1 MQCPICQFNCATRAS
16 FKHHIKGKHKEVSK
30 LELENLYVRYVLN
43 IEVSFQD
50 IVNDYLLG
58 LCFEDLVV
66 KYSIPRNNIKNILN
80 LSNVKLRSNSESKQT
95 IQYQEKYT
103 STIKEKY
110 GVENV
115 STILEV
121 KEKKKQTS
129 LKNSGYINNFCNPI
143 IKENA
148 FNNIDFKKV
157 AETGKKSNLLKYGVE
172 NVAQIP
178 EIAEK
183 ISKSHLKLQ
192 SKYSYEERLINTQKA
207 RESCKY
213 ESSLELR
220 IQSILDSLLIE
231 YTRNRFLGNYNFDF
245 IFKNKIILEIQGDY
259 WHGNPNKYKENDILF
274 GGKTAKMIWNKDL
287 KKKEFVEKRGFKIF
301 YLWETDIN
309 KMTDEEIINFLKEI
323 LI

>member
-16 FKHHIKGKHKEVSK
+16 FKHHIRGKHKEVSK
-30 LELENLYVRYVLN
+30 LELENLYVRHVLN
-43 IEVSFQD
+43 VEVFFQD

-66 KYSIPRNNIKNILN
+66 KYSIPRNNIQKILKLYNI
-80 LSNVKLRSNSESKQT
+80 KLRTNSESKQT
-95 IQYQEKYT
+95 KQYQEKYT
-103 STIKEKY
+103 STIKGKY
-110 GVENV
+110 GVENI
-115 STILEV
+115 SAIPEI

-129 LKNSGYINNFCNPI
+129 LRNNGYVNNFCNPI
-143 IKENA
+143 IKEKA
-148 FNNIDFKKV
+148 FNNIDFRKV
-157 AETGKKSNLLKYGVE
+157 SENSKKSNLLKYGVE

-178 EIAEK
+178 EIACK

-192 SKYSYEERLINTQKA
+192 SKYSYEERLNNTQKA

-213 ESSLELR
+213 VSSLELR
-220 IQSILDSLLIE
+220 IQNILDSLLIE
-231 YTRNRFLGNYNFDF
+231 YTRNKFLGNYNFDF
-245 IFKNKIILEIQGDY
+245 IFKNKVILEIQGDY

-287 KKKEFVEKRGFKIF
+287 KKKEFIEKRGFKIF

-309 KMTDEEIINFLKEI
+309 NMTDEEIINFLKTI
-323 LI
+323 LL

>member
-192 SKYSYEERLINTQKA
+192 CQYSYEE
-207 RESCKY
+207 
-213 ESSLELR
+213 
-220 IQSILDSLLIE
+220 
-231 YTRNRFLGNYNFDF
+231 
-245 IFKNKIILEIQGDY
+245 
-259 WHGNPNKYKENDILF
+259 
-274 GGKTAKMIWNKDL
+274 
-287 KKKEFVEKRGFKIF
+287 
-301 YLWETDIN
+301 
-309 KMTDEEIINFLKEI
+309 
-323 LI
+323 